1 MLKQKSPEVTV
12 TVNHKVDVDNCFQ
25 PMRFN
30 AAHRSVSCVFRSPCN
45 CGFHGTT
52 IDVNLRLR
60 PKEDNANNKSL
71 NWKRNGQFDI

>member
-30 AAHRSVSCVFRSPCN
+30 AVHRSVRCVFRSPCN
-45 CGFHGTT
+45 CGFNGTT

-60 PKEDNANNKSL
+60 PKVDRIAMPAT
-71 NWKRNGQFDI
+71 IA